1 MWFLETVLLASH
13 LVCFNISAAVPL
25 LCIWLAWS
33 GSARED
39 GDRSRAGRQLAGDA
53 VAALLLGGL
62 LGGGLVGL
70 HWQVDRTRLF
80 EVAGQ
85 LSSRVVFGAWEFL
98 FSLVLMTI
106 YFLWWP
112 SLARGR
118 WWHRVC
124 HALLAVLAAT
134 NLLYHFPPLFTI
146 LSQLR
151 TTGFVPQRVVDS
163 AAFRSLLVSPEVVVP
178 TIHYWLA
185 SLATACVY
193 VQCRCVGLVRSRAM
207 TREKEQQIVVT
218 ARVALAVTLLQIPG
232 GVWLLMVL
240 HPSQQALL
248 LGGNL
253 WSGATFVTALVAVF
267 ALLHQLAAIAGGEV
281 RRAAILKAAGLM
293 LVVIGLMTL
302 TLVSIRAET

>member
-1 MWFLETVLLASH
+1 MWFLETFLLTSH

-33 GSARED
+33 GSAVGD
-39 GDRSRAGRQLAGDA
+39 DDRSRAGRQLAGDA

-62 LGGGLVGL
+62 LGGGLVAL
-70 HWQVDRTRLF
+70 HWQVGSTRLF

-85 LSSRVVFGAWEFL
+85 LGSRMIFGAWEFL
-98 FSLVLMTI
+98 FSLVLMAI

-112 SLARGR
+112 SLTRAR
-118 WWHRVC
+118 WWQRAC

-151 TTGFVPQRVVDS
+151 TTDFVSQRVVDS
-163 AAFRSLLVSPEVVVP
+163 AAFRSLLVSPEVAVP

-193 VQCRCVGLVRSRAM
+193 VQCRCVGLVRPRAM
-207 TREKEQQIVVT
+207 TQEKERRIVVT
-218 ARVALAVTLLQIPG
+218 ARMTLAVTLLQIPG
-232 GVWLLMVL
+232 GVWLVMVL

-248 LGGNL
+248 LGGDL
-253 WSGATFVTALVAVF
+253 WSGAAFVAALVAVF
-267 ALLHQLAAIAGGEV
+267 GLLHQLAAIAGGEV
-281 RRAAILKAAGLM
+281 RRAAVLKAAVL
-293 LVVIGLMTL
+293 LLLVIGLMTF
-302 TLVSIRAET
+302 TLVGIRAEI